1 MPESYHK
8 AVWGPNNDPRAA
20 QPARHARPGL
30 AHQILKAGGEFVGKS
45 AKALALLYSLKSV
58 PVSGLHIADHSLDG
72 CAQLMRC
79 YGGTLTDCTIER
91 ISHLNGVYKP
101 GIGRGI
107 FLSANTTLTNLT
119 IRNVVYQSG
128 DPITNPGDVYGG
140 ITLGART
147 PTISAP
153 ASCSRIST
161 STACGRAT
169 LAIRTATAS

>member
-1 MPESYHK
+1 MVPVPLSL
-8 AVWGPNNDPRAA
+8 PDT
-20 QPARHARPGL
+20 L
-30 AHQILKAGGEFVGKS
+30 APVSKPQILKAGGEFVGKS

-58 PVSGLHIADHSLDG
+58 SVSGLHIADHSLDG

-91 ISHLNGVYKP
+91 ISHVNGVYKP

-140 ITLGART
+140 ITLGGKDANDIGSGFLFEDLDFRGLFASSAGPIRMTAR
-147 PTISAP
+147 
-153 ASCSRIST
+153 SRALTRGSLT
-161 STACGRAT
+161 S
-169 LAIRTATAS
+169 S